1 MQRHGI
7 LGYCVLGR
15 PLCGDRR
22 AAERAGCAATHW
34 RAFCL
39 YGCVL
44 DLFRLYVR
52 RVPTVVVDTEDYT
65 EQAIAAGS
73 IDDMTGWRAYKL
85 GAVTNL
91 SNPKALVFFGA
102 VFAQFIRPDMSP
114 TWTVAVAVILLAMSL
129 TWFSTFAL
137 IVRAASRWIAHH
149 SAAIDIVSG
158 LIFAVLGLVMAVE
171 GIIELFG

>member
-1 MQRHGI
+1 M
-7 LGYCVLGR
+7 V
-15 PLCGDRR
+15 
-22 AAERAGCAATHW
+22 A
-34 RAFCL
+34 
-39 YGCVL
+39 
-44 DLFRLYVR
+44 
-52 RVPTVVVDTEDYT
+52 DTENYT

-73 IDDMTGWRAYKL
+73 INDLTGWLAYKL
-85 GAVTNL
+85 GVVTNL

-114 TWTVAVAVILLAMSL
+114 TWTVAVAVILVTMSV
-129 TWFSTFAL
+129 TCFSTFAL

-171 GIIELFG
+171 GAIELFG